1 MREKGRERKRKGNVA
16 IHFLNGTDSGICELL

>member
-16 IHFLNGTDSGICELL
+16 IHFLNGTDSGCELL